1 MAFVYQG
8 RKGNKAGRNIAN
20 LLLGPANFM
29 TADEYNRFAKEY
41 AGGKAEEL
49 AQQYGDMFSEDE
61 LLSMLMGS
69 VGETPGFWT
78 RLYKA
83 TPFGTIFQGNQDED
97 YVTNIDSAVRD
108 LLAQL
113 QRAKELGDMPEVSLD
128 AAMDRARSDV
138 DAELGQ
144 QEQALADLLNQQRE
158 SYNTAAEQILSSD
171 YQKNASLMGTYQS
184 EMRRAQRNALEAG
197 ASAGARLANNINVT
211 LSTQNRQAQQSL
223 ETSNNLAQMLLNQRQ
238 AASDI
243 GQQRVGLRSGYTER
257 VNSLGQQYYNDDE
270 TRRGEWEDRARTTL
284 DPTGLGN
291 SNYTDA
297 ILNRHRSKSYTSNAS
312 GKPGGTVY

>member
-8 RKGNKAGRNIAN
+8 RKGSKAGRNIGN

-29 TADEYNRFAKEY
+29 TTDDYNRYAKEY
-41 AGGKAEEL
+41 ASGKAEEL

-83 TPFGTIFQGNQDED
+83 TPFSTIFQGNQDED
-97 YVTNIDSAVRD
+97 YVTNINAAVKD

-113 QRAKELGDMPEVSLD
+113 QRASELGDMPEVSLD
-128 AAMDRARSDV
+128 TALDRARSDI
-138 DAELGQ
+138 DAEIGQ
-144 QEQALADLLNQQRE
+144 QEQTLADLLQQQNLA
-158 SYNTAAEQILSSD
+158 YNDAAEQILSSD
-171 YQKNASLMGTYQS
+171 YQRNASLMGTYQS
-184 EMRRAQRNALEAG
+184 EMRRSQRNALEAG

-211 LSTQNRQAQQSL
+211 LSTQNQQAQQSL

-243 GQQRVGLRSGYTER
+243 AQQRVGLRSGYTER

-291 SNYTDA
+291 SNYTNA

-312 GKPGGTVY
+312 GKSGGTVY